1 MSIAIGSRGSD
12 VAAGQAVLSVNNV
25 LVGLG
30 ALSVVVALCLAAFG
44 IVGTQRQAVALER
57 FVLLEKAL
65 HNHSEA
71 DAFMDSVRADVLR
84 ALQAAYA
91 TNKEG
96 DAAIRADLQHH
107 IEVVQR
113 ATSEN
118 QGLPLEAGVHERY
131 QGIVRLVGTF
141 VETGRAAVD
150 LALADPVRGAENFE
164 HFRIGFSAL
173 EEEMDAVRDV
183 LGANVDAVRKLTDE
197 TTALAQRAIFGAAA
211 AGVFLLLAVSTAAIR
226 TVQGITT
233 ALARSREQARHDALH
248 DALTGLPNRML
259 LAERLAHALARM
271 RLHGNALAVLSLDLD
286 RFKQVNDTLGHSAGD
301 ALLCVV
307 ARRLQG
313 CVRACDIV
321 ARLGGDEFAIV
332 QISVDVTQ
340 DAVSLAQRL
349 VEALS
354 APYDLD
360 GRQVVIGASV
370 GFALAPGDAMEAVDL
385 LKMADIA
392 LYRAKADGRGSFRSF
407 EAGMDAKL
415 QAKRLLELDLRQAV
429 TAGEFE
435 LHYQPLV
442 NLSSGSV
449 TVFEALLRWNH
460 PQRGRVAPDEF
471 IPLAEE
477 TGQIVPLGCWA
488 LLQACRDA
496 AGWPAAIKVAV
507 NLSAVQFKGAGL
519 VAAVAHALASSGLEP
534 ERLELE
540 ITETALLHDSAVTLG
555 ILRELRALGVR
566 IAMDDFGTGYSSLG
580 YLRSFPFDK
589 IKIDQCF
596 VRDIETSADC
606 KAIVRAVTGLG
617 QSLGIATTAEGV
629 ETWEQL
635 DQVRAEG
642 CEEVQGYVFSRPVP
656 AADVLAVLRHVGQ
669 ITART
674 AAQFSWEREVA

>member
-1 MSIAIGSRGSD
+1 
-12 VAAGQAVLSVNNV
+12 
-25 LVGLG
+25 
-30 ALSVVVALCLAAFG
+30 
-44 IVGTQRQAVALER
+44 
-57 FVLLEKAL
+57 LLEKAL

-96 DAAIRADLQHH
+96 DAAIRDDLQHH

-150 LALADPVRGAENFE
+150 LALADPVRGAANFE
-164 HFRIGFSAL
+164 RFRTGFSAL

-183 LGANVDAVRKLTDE
+183 LGADVDVVRKLTGE

-211 AGVFLLLAVSTAAIR
+211 AGVLLLLAVSTAAIR
-226 TVQGITT
+226 TVRGITT

-301 ALLCVV
+301 ALLCAV

-332 QISVDVTQ
+332 QISVDATQ

-360 GRQVVIGASV
+360 GRQVVIGTSV

-488 LLQACRDA
+488 LLQACRDQ
-496 AGWPAAIKVAV
+496 GRGQP
-507 NLSAVQFKGAGL
+507 LGRAVQGGRTRGGGGPRACK
-519 VAAVAHALASSGLEP
+519 
-534 ERLELE
+534 
-540 ITETALLHDSAVTLG
+540 
-555 ILRELRALGVR
+555 LR
-566 IAMDDFGTGYSSLG
+566 
-580 YLRSFPFDK
+580 P
-589 IKIDQCF
+589 
-596 VRDIETSADC
+596 
-606 KAIVRAVTGLG
+606 
-617 QSLGIATTAEGV
+617 
-629 ETWEQL
+629 
-635 DQVRAEG
+635 
-642 CEEVQGYVFSRPVP
+642 
-656 AADVLAVLRHVGQ
+656 
-669 ITART
+669 
-674 AAQFSWEREVA
+674 